1 MLSLNK
7 SITNFKSEVE
17 KLTSASTYLIR
28 FQSFLNKV
36 MNGEVD
42 LSDQTP
48 ESIQTFIYN
57 LPELYETSVG
67 TYETKQQD
75 GTVKIVP
82 NIKHLNQL
90 VKSGYKEEEITKRIL
105 EQKEIQRKPTD
116 VKVGNNLSE
125 LIDCLKATYWNI
137 SSKDVCKLVSS
148 MFEQIYNT
156 QLAAGLTEGKDI
168 QKILFIQSPMEG
180 TGKSYA
186 TKSIVEDLNALNFK
200 AGQGYYP
207 DRKYPAAKEFGI
219 NHFTYIDETV
229 SNQTGLTDQEQWMA
243 IVRRSLINIKQK
255 FEKPYSIKA
264 RGGIVCLGNA
274 DPVYGYGEIVS
285 TIEMNL
291 RQDEIQRESILGIVK
306 ENTCNTHRMF
316 TCYKFTEEKVIELN
330 KKLKEISE
338 KLFFNRVNTDLSF
351 QVVKL
356 LRAAVNDG
364 LWFEV
369 FDGLFEK
376 AELGIGV
383 NLSSISVA
391 QIFDILGISAD
402 QPRFTPLR
410 NKLINFLRALKGES
424 FIEKTNNTKTN
435 AIYTKY
441 DLTPLK
447 EVNIEELTAN
457 DFDSPQDEVLETL
470 RIYDLIKA
478 ELTGKD
484 DDPTT
489 DKPNNDETDT
499 DTNSTTTT
507 NEEGAGSAETNSKEI
522 SIKEIVGNDI
532 SPLTLDLLD
541 LIEGPEVEIPDA
553 PEEPT
558 KYDTIEE
565 SNHSYERAEIIFASD
580 QPEDQFEV
588 LNPVT
593 TYKRD
598 DCVNSRRNFVFE
610 MDNTPLEE
618 QKKYLKDLIAKKIV
632 NRWVFSGNKSIH
644 MRITVNRDVNDTQ
657 EYKYIWKKL
666 NAEYFDG
673 KADRACAN
681 PARLTRRL
689 NGIRVDYNEHNQK
702 KVGKKQIG
710 QNIGNFTIEILPI
723 KEEYKGWKRNKE
735 IVNELIHLMDNRRPR
750 KYATLEETV
759 EHWKDSD
766 VKTAVLDCIAGNGNY
781 YQGIQALSAAKF
793 AGFTYDEVC
802 KEIDFGSWNFREE
815 FFNKIEF

>member
-1 MLSLNK
+1 MNLQTA
-7 SITNFKSEVE
+7 ITNFKSEVE
-17 KLTSASTYLIR
+17 TLTSASTYLIR

-36 MNGEVD
+36 INGEID

-48 ESIQTFIYN
+48 ETINTFVYD
-57 LPELYETSVG
+57 LPILYESSVG

-75 GTVKIVP
+75 GTVKTIP

-90 VKSGYKEEEITKRIL
+90 VKSGYKEEEIKNRIL
-105 EQKEIQRKPTD
+105 EQKEIQRKPTN

-125 LIDCLKATYWNI
+125 LIDCIKATYWNI
-137 SSKDVCKLVSS
+137 TSKDVCKLVSS

-168 QKILFIQSPMEG
+168 QKILFIQSPLEG

-207 DRKYPAAKEFGI
+207 DRKYPSAKEFGI

-264 RGGIVCLGNA
+264 RGGIICLGNA
-274 DPVYGYGEIVS
+274 DPVYGYGEIVN

-291 RQDEIQRESILGIVK
+291 RHDEIQRESILGIVK
-306 ENTCNTHRMF
+306 ANTKNTHRMF
-316 TCYKFTEEKVIELN
+316 TCYKLTEEKVLELS
-330 KKLKEISE
+330 KKLRKISE
-338 KLFFNRVNTDLSF
+338 KLTLKKVETNLPY
-351 QVVKL
+351 QVLKL
-356 LRAAVNDG
+356 LRAAVNNG
-364 LWFEV
+364 LWFEI
-369 FDGLFEK
+369 FEELFK
-376 AELGIGV
+376 RTELGIGV
-383 NLSSISVA
+383 NITNISVA
-391 QIFDILGISAD
+391 GIFDILGISAE
-402 QPRFTPLR
+402 QARFTPLR
-410 NKLINFLRALKGES
+410 NKLIDFLRALKGES
-424 FIEKTNNTKTN
+424 FISKVNNTKTN

-478 ELTGKD
+478 ELTGED

-489 DKPNNDETDT
+489 DKPSDETDT
-499 DTNSTTTT
+499 NTDSTTST
-507 NEEGAGSAETNSKEI
+507 NEEAVE
-522 SIKEIVGNDI
+522 NDI
-532 SPLTLDLLD
+532 SPSTLELLD
-541 LIEGPEVEIPDA
+541 MIEEPKPDFLKIS
-553 PEEPT
+553 EEPT

-565 SNHSYERAEIIFASD
+565 SNHSYERAEIVFPSD
-580 QPEDQFEV
+580 NPKDQFEV
-588 LNPVT
+588 LNPIT

-598 DCVNSRRNFVFE
+598 DCVNSRRNFIFE
-610 MDNTPLEE
+610 MDHTPLEE

-666 NAEYFDG
+666 NEEYFDG

-681 PARLTRRL
+681 PARLTRKL
-689 NGIRVDYNEHNQK
+689 NGIRVDYDEHNQK
-702 KVGKKQIG
+702 TVGKKQIG

-723 KEEYKGWKRNKE
+723 KEEYKNWKKNKD
-735 IVNELIHLMDNRRPR
+735 ITNELIHLMDNRKPK
-750 KYATLEETV
+750 KYDTLEETV

-766 VKTAVLDCIAGNGNY
+766 VKTAVLDCIAGNGDY
-781 YQGIQALSAAKF
+781 YQGIQALAAAKF
-793 AGFTYDEVC
+793 AGFTYEEVC
-802 KEIDFGSWNFREE
+802 KEINFGSWNFKED
-815 FFNKIEF
+815 FYNSLNC